1 MELVVGRLGRPH
13 GVQGEISVE
22 IRTDEPE
29 ERFKNGVTLFLKEN
43 KKNLTVSTSRW
54 HQQKMLVK
62 FDEITDRDMADEIK
76 GKTLMVTID
85 ENQLE
90 NKKDQYYEFQLV
102 NLNVKDNKNNLLGKV
117 KEVISGNAQDLIVV
131 EANNQKE
138 VMVPFVKQIVKDVD
152 LVNKEIK
159 MDPPPGLFDEENA
172 LDAR

>member
-1 MELVVGRLGRPH
+1 M
-13 GVQGEISVE
+13 
-22 IRTDEPE
+22 
-29 ERFKNGVTLFLKEN
+29 F
-43 KKNLTVSTSRW
+43 
-54 HQQKMLVK
+54 
-62 FDEITDRDMADEIK
+62 
-76 GKTLMVTID
+76 
-85 ENQLE
+85 
-90 NKKDQYYEFQLV
+90 
-102 NLNVKDNKNNLLGKV
+102 LGKV